1 MLGFIAFKI
10 HWPNDACFKPC
21 PTKTVNNNSAEIQY
35 PPLTDK
41 RWFCIVCIL
50 FHF

>member
-21 PTKTVNNNSAEIQY
+21 HTKTFIDNFKVGGKIRQLIQY
-35 PPLTDK
+35 PPLMDK
-41 RWFCIVCIL
+41 
-50 FHF
+50 H